1 MAATPESCGARDS
14 VEALELE
21 ADTETEAEAE
31 PEPEP
36 EPEAEAATVTATATA
51 AQAAQQAADMTSNGE
66 SELDSVPAVLD
77 SMLDAAAVANNN
89 DADDQ
94 QKQKYVASSKW
105 IKFKLWPRELSVQRA
120 RAEPG
125 QSWGVTVPRPRL
137 G

>member
-31 PEPEP
+31 PEPE
-36 EPEAEAATVTATATA
+36 AEAATVTATA

-66 SELDSVPAVLD
+66 SELDSVPAALD

-94 QKQKYVASSKW
+94 QKQKYVASSK
-105 IKFKLWPRELSVQRA
+105 
-120 RAEPG
+120 
-125 QSWGVTVPRPRL
+125 
-137 G
+137 

>member
-36 EPEAEAATVTATATA
+36 EAEAATVTA

-66 SELDSVPAVLD
+66 SELDSVPAALD
-77 SMLDAAAVANNN
+77 SMLDAAAVAN
-89 DADDQ
+89 DDDQ
-94 QKQKYVASSKW
+94 QKQKYVASSK
-105 IKFKLWPRELSVQRA
+105 
-120 RAEPG
+120 
-125 QSWGVTVPRPRL
+125 
-137 G
+137 

>member
-66 SELDSVPAVLD
+66 SELDSVPAALD
-77 SMLDAAAVANNN
+77 SMLDAAAVGNN

-94 QKQKYVASSKW
+94 QKQKYVASSK
-105 IKFKLWPRELSVQRA
+105 
-120 RAEPG
+120 
-125 QSWGVTVPRPRL
+125 
-137 G
+137 